1 MKPSSGKSPERDV
14 DQLHSLVY
22 PVVLLLFRYYFI
34 RGGMV
39 GESKQ
44 RT

>member
-14 DQLHSLVY
+14 DQLHSLVH
-22 PVVLLLFRYYFI
+22 PGIFLLFRWYII
-34 RGGMV
+34 RGGMI

-44 RT
+44 